1 MIPPPGRE
9 LFSTVSGFRRIGGV
23 IRIESSRISSA
34 DACDVEGSLS
44 MLHYSCDLC
53 GKELLVEED
62 LRYVAKIEVYAAY
75 DPLEITEEDLD
86 EDHMEE
92 ISELLKNME
101 HMDEQE
107 LEDQVYKSFRFDLCP
122 ECQKKFL
129 KDPLSREA
137 NRSIDFSKN

>member
-1 MIPPPGRE
+1 
-9 LFSTVSGFRRIGGV
+9 
-23 IRIESSRISSA
+23 
-34 DACDVEGSLS
+34 

-75 DPLEITEEDLD
+75 DPLEITEEDLE

-92 ISELLKNME
+92 ISELIKQMDS
-101 HMDEQE
+101 MDEQE

-122 ECQKKFL
+122 ECHKKFL
-129 KDPLSREA
+129 KDPLSRDA
-137 NRSIDFSKN
+137 ARSIDFSKN

>member
-1 MIPPPGRE
+1 
-9 LFSTVSGFRRIGGV
+9 
-23 IRIESSRISSA
+23 
-34 DACDVEGSLS
+34 
-44 MLHYSCDLC
+44 MLHFSCDLC

-75 DPLEITEEDLD
+75 DPLEITEEDLE

-92 ISELLKNME
+92 IGELIKQLEN
-101 HMDEQE
+101 MDEQE

-122 ECQKKFL
+122 DCHKKFL

-137 NRSIDFSKN
+137 ARSIDFSKN

>member
-1 MIPPPGRE
+1 MD
-9 LFSTVSGFRRIGGV
+9 S
-23 IRIESSRISSA
+23 
-34 DACDVEGSLS
+34 EGHHS

-92 ISELLKNME
+92 IGELIKQME
-101 HMDEQE
+101 DMDETE
-107 LEDQVYKSFRFDLCP
+107 LEDQVHKSFRFDLCP
-122 ECQKKFL
+122 ECHKKFL
-129 KDPLSREA
+129 KDPLNREA
-137 NRSIDFSKN
+137 SRSVDFSKN

>member
-1 MIPPPGRE
+1 
-9 LFSTVSGFRRIGGV
+9 
-23 IRIESSRISSA
+23 
-34 DACDVEGSLS
+34 

-75 DPLEITEEDLD
+75 DPLEITEEDLE

-92 ISELLKNME
+92 ISELIKQMDD
-101 HMDEQE
+101 MDEQE

-122 ECQKKFL
+122 ECHKKFL
-129 KDPLSREA
+129 KDPLSRDA
-137 NRSIDFSKN
+137 SRSIDFSKN

>member
-1 MIPPPGRE
+1 
-9 LFSTVSGFRRIGGV
+9 
-23 IRIESSRISSA
+23 
-34 DACDVEGSLS
+34 

-62 LRYVAKIEVYAAY
+62 LRYVAKIEVFAAY
-75 DPLEITEEDLD
+75 DPLEITEEDLE

-92 ISELLKNME
+92 ISQLIKQ
-101 HMDEQE
+101 MDDMDDQE

-122 ECQKKFL
+122 ECHKKFL

-137 NRSIDFSKN
+137 ARSIDFSKN

>member
-1 MIPPPGRE
+1 
-9 LFSTVSGFRRIGGV
+9 
-23 IRIESSRISSA
+23 
-34 DACDVEGSLS
+34 

-75 DPLEITEEDLD
+75 DPLEITEEDLE

-92 ISELLKNME
+92 ISELIKQMDS
-101 HMDEQE
+101 MDEQE

-122 ECQKKFL
+122 ECHKKFL

-137 NRSIDFSKN
+137 SRSIDFSKN